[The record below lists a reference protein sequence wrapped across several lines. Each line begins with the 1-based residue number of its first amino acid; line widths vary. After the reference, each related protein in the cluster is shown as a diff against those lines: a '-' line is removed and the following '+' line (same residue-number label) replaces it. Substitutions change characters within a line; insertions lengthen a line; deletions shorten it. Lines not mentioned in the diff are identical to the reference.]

1 VAKGSGKQARI
12 VSLSRYCR
20 PGAALPLNAITPSAT
35 EVVTISYN
43 ISGDSSAKAEL
54 EAIAGI
60 EVSSEL
66 VDKVDITL
74 KNTKIYR
81 PDDLQL
87 KSAVAA
93 IRQSGCSTD
102 GRSLVTAVLQ
112 ADVEVKT
119 TFKIGGKA
127 SATQKQAIG
136 RLISASLGANLTSE
150 SGETSTGSGLFYG
163 IEVDSS
169 GA

>member
-1 VAKGSGKQARI
+1 
-12 VSLSRYCR
+12 
-20 PGAALPLNAITPSAT
+20 LNAITPSAT

-43 ISGDSSAKAEL
+43 VSGDSSAKAEL
-54 EAIAGI
+54 EAIAGV

-119 TFKIGGKA
+119 TFKIGGEA
-127 SATQKQAIG
+127 SAAQKQAIG

-150 SGETSTGSGLFYG
+150 SGDTSTGSGLFYG